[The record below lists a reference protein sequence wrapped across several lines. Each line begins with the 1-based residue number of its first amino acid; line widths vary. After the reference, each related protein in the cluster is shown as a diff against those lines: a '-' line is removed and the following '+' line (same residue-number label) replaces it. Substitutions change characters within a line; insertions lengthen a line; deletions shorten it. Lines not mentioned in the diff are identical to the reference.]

1 MKKANVIFTFNGV
14 DLSIQCS
21 IDDKMKD
28 ICDKYSIKINK
39 DINYFMFLFGGNQ
52 LNFEL
57 KFKEQ
62 ANYQDLKD
70 NKMNIL
76 AYEKEIFN
84 CPECRHKNQLNTQKL
99 DEIILSNKEIIESIN
114 GIKFQIDNIIKNNE
128 NNPINTLLK
137 NINKILNMINTDKY
151 RY

>member
-76 AYEKEIFN
+76 A
-84 CPECRHKNQLNTQKL
+84 
-99 DEIILSNKEIIESIN
+99 
-114 GIKFQIDNIIKNNE
+114 
-128 NNPINTLLK
+128 
-137 NINKILNMINTDKY
+137 
-151 RY
+151 